1 MACLKYRNQYLER
14 ISNMAYRLITTPEHI
29 SSYELLMIE
38 ADITNLPE
46 AVLREL
52 AAKGQSNQSLLN
64 ALNTGQ
70 CLVVCEQ
77 PRVPLFLENKD
88 RDFGAPDW
96 LLNPAATSTHITSRL
111 SHITYATKEKK
122 PAIASGGSEESGAG
136 LYTLSEESVV
146 AMTVSERIAKQ
157 RQERYKALDKVD
169 NRQYVQAR
177 FFYCANQG
185 KQMKYGNWTG
195 ERQPVADV
203 TWRILQ
209 GEEET
214 ASGVTDQSGEV
225 YVDKLLSGNAC
236 VLHYNLPQTAP
247 QKITVKTNDCTY
259 IQLPSFVLTHVYDDL
274 ENTPV
279 PDTPFNITLSNK
291 TIISGTT
298 DTKGQVVMG
307 PLEANVTQIEFYPED
322 SEEEIDASLKT
333 LNQQLEDQVALYAE
347 ALAEDVV
354 SEYAPSHI
362 EAAADLTAEDDTEEQ
377 AKIEQIRTDFEKA
390 VADKINELKQQAAEF
405 DGQTWYQK
413 TWDIALAA
421 GEGGMN
427 GVTEYLPDLGSF
439 GELLDKMQLDVPPQ
453 VVIKALATGDV
464 DELERAFQQWQAR
477 AGEDYAEA
485 SAQMEMVLILLKDSH
500 VRETLLSLPQRFLE
514 AAPTDALVAMTASQ
528 ATQTGIDVTAVSG
541 ATAFGAA
548 LGGVAAPITG
558 GVAVSATL
566 GRKSAKIA
574 EQISDTIMSL
584 SEALVKKRNK
594 RTDSINGHSKHS
606 QTPNQG
612 KEKRHEP
619 KHCQWQDCKT
629 KHDKPIKYVNNG
641 RTTRRLG
648 FNKQWKNEQLQ
659 PWLSRG
665 AGQALP
671 APFHDPKH
679 NAWELGFKGFISPIS
694 RQRMKQS
701 ASNPSAGSPYPVQ
714 GHHLIPVSIFSQ
726 TPKLKRNIELIG
738 WDVNGKEN
746 GIFLPIFAPDMLRHD
761 LQMHRGPHPNNYMEQ
776 IKNELKEISDE
787 CLNHCKNG
795 NQKQLIKELHDLS
808 KEIKGYIK
816 NWDPKYLL
824 RDDSLQIKKALHQI
838 LAGESK

>member
-1 MACLKYRNQYLER
+1 
-14 ISNMAYRLITTPEHI
+14 MAYRLIATPEHI
-29 SSYELLMIE
+29 SSYELSMIE
-38 ADITNLPE
+38 ADIANIPE
-46 AVLREL
+46 ATLREL
-52 AAKGQSNQSLLN
+52 TPAGQSSQSLLN

-70 CLVVCEQ
+70 SLVICDQ

-88 RDFGAPDW
+88 RDYGAPDW
-96 LLNPAATSTHITSRL
+96 LLNPAAASTQITSRL
-111 SHITYATKEKK
+111 SHIDYATEVKK
-122 PAIASGGSEESGAG
+122 MDITSGSAGASGAG
-136 LYTLSEESVV
+136 VYLLHKELVYEKPATKTLPERV
-146 AMTVSERIAKQ
+146 AQQ
-157 RQERYKALDKVD
+157 RSERYKALDEADKK
-169 NRQYVQAR
+169 QYVQAR

-195 ERQPVADV
+195 DRQPVADV
-203 TWRILQ
+203 SWRLLQ
-209 GEEET
+209 GEKEI

-225 YVDKLLSGNAC
+225 YVDTLLSGNTC
-236 VLHYNLPQTAP
+236 VLEYNLTQAAAQQTTI
-247 QKITVKTNDCTY
+247 KMNDCTY
-259 IQLPSFVLTHVYDDL
+259 IKLPSFVLAHVYDDL
-274 ENTPV
+274 ESTPV
-279 PDTPFNITLSNK
+279 PKTPFNITLSNN
-291 TIISGTT
+291 TIISGKT
-298 DTKGQVVMG
+298 DSKGQVVMG
-307 PLEANVTQIEFYPED
+307 PLEADVAQVEFYPEE
-322 SEEEIDASLKT
+322 SEDEIDTSLKT
-333 LNQQLEDQVALYAE
+333 LNQQLEDQLALYAE

-354 SEYAPSHI
+354 SEYAPSHM
-362 EAAADLTAEDDTEEQ
+362 EPTAEETEEQ

-477 AGEDYAEA
+477 AGDDYAEA

-612 KEKRHEP
+612 KEKDHEP

-629 KHDKPIKYVNNG
+629 KHDKTIKYVNNG

-679 NAWELGFKGFISPIS
+679 SAWELGFKGFISPLS

-701 ASNPSAGSPYPVQ
+701 AANPSASSPYPVQ
-714 GHHLIPVSIFSQ
+714 GHHLIPVSVFGSTQ
-726 TPKLKRNIELIG
+726 FKKLRKNIRLIG
-738 WDVNGKEN
+738 WDVNDSEN
-746 GIFLPIFAPDMLRHD
+746 GIFLPVFAPDMLRHD
-761 LQMHRGPHPNNYMEQ
+761 LQIHRGPHPSNY
-776 IKNELKEISDE
+776 KELIQSELIEIEGE

-808 KEIKGYIK
+808 EEIKGYIED
-816 NWDPKYLL
+816 WDPKYLL
-824 RDDSLQIKKALHQI
+824 REDSLQIKQALNKI
-838 LAGESK
+838 LKEERL

>member
-1 MACLKYRNQYLER
+1 
-14 ISNMAYRLITTPEHI
+14 MAYRLISTPEHI
-29 SSYELLMIE
+29 SSYELPMIE
-38 ADITNLPE
+38 ADIANLPE

-52 AAKGQSNQSLLN
+52 ADKGQSNQSLLN

-88 RDFGAPDW
+88 REFGDPDW
-96 LLNPAATSTHITSRL
+96 SLNPSASTQITSHL
-111 SHITYATKEKK
+111 SHITYATEEKE
-122 PAIASGGSEESGAG
+122 PAIASGRTETSGAG
-136 LYTLSEESVV
+136 LYTLHEEPVV
-146 AMTVSERIAKQ
+146 AIPLSERIAKQ
-157 RQERYKALDKVD
+157 RQERYKALDEAD
-169 NRQYVQAR
+169 NKQYVQAR

-203 TWRILQ
+203 SWRLFQDEKEI
-209 GEEET
+209 

-225 YVDKLLSGNAC
+225 YVDKLLNSNAC

-279 PDTPFNITLSNK
+279 PETPFNITLSNN
-291 TIISGTT
+291 TIISGKT
-298 DTKGQVVMG
+298 DSKGQVVMG
-307 PLEANVTQIEFYPED
+307 PLEADVTQVEFYPED
-322 SEEEIDASLKT
+322 SEEEIDSSLKT
-333 LNQQLEDQVALYAE
+333 LNQQLEDQLALYAE

-354 SEYAPSHI
+354 SEYAPSHM
-362 EAAADLTAEDDTEEQ
+362 EPMAEETEEQ
-377 AKIEQIRTDFEKA
+377 ARIEQIRTDFEKA

-439 GELLDKMQLDVPPQ
+439 GELLGKMQLDVPPQ
-453 VVIKALATGDV
+453 IVIKALATGDV
-464 DELERAFQQWQAR
+464 NELERAFQQWQAR

-528 ATQTGIDVTAVSG
+528 TTQTGIDVTAVSG

-558 GVAVSATL
+558 GVVISATL

-612 KEKRHEP
+612 REKDHEP

-648 FNKQWKNEQLQ
+648 FNKQWENEQLQ
-659 PWLSRG
+659 PWLLQG

-671 APFHDPKH
+671 TPFHDPKH
-679 NAWELGFKGFISPIS
+679 DAWELGFKGFISPIS

-701 ASNPSAGSPYPVQ
+701 ATNPSAGSPYPVQ
-714 GHHLIPVSIFSQ
+714 AHHLIPVSIFSQ
-726 TPKLKRNIELIG
+726 TPKLKKNIELIG
-738 WDVNGKEN
+738 WDVNDKEN
-746 GIFLPIFAPDMLRHD
+746 GLFLPVFAPDMLRHD
-761 LQMHRGPHPNNYMEQ
+761 LQMHRGPHPSNY
-776 IKNELKEISDE
+776 KELIQSELIEIEDE
-787 CLNHCKNG
+787 CLNHCKTG
-795 NQKQLIKELHDLS
+795 NQKQLIKRLNKLS
-808 KEIKGYIK
+808 NRINLKVK

-824 RDDSLQIKKALHQI
+824 REDSLQIKQALKQI
-838 LAGESK
+838 LKEETL

>member
-1 MACLKYRNQYLER
+1 
-14 ISNMAYRLITTPEHI
+14 MAYRLIATPEHI
-29 SSYELLMIE
+29 SSYELPMIE
-38 ADITNLPE
+38 ADIANIPE
-46 AVLREL
+46 ATLREL
-52 AAKGQSNQSLLN
+52 TPAGQSNQSLLN

-70 CLVVCEQ
+70 CLVLCEQ

-88 RDFGAPDW
+88 RDFGDPDW
-96 LLNPAATSTHITSRL
+96 LLNPAAASTQITSRL
-111 SHITYATKEKK
+111 SHIAYATEVKHTDITSGSAEASAAGVYLLHKEQVYEK
-122 PAIASGGSEESGAG
+122 PATRS
-136 LYTLSEESVV
+136 LPD
-146 AMTVSERIAKQ
+146 RIAKQ
-157 RQERYKALDKVD
+157 RQERYKALDKAD
-169 NRQYVQAR
+169 NKQYVQAR

-203 TWRILQ
+203 SWRLLQ
-209 GEEET
+209 GEKEI

-225 YVDKLLSGNAC
+225 YVDTLLSGNAC
-236 VLHYNLPQTAP
+236 VLEYNLTQAAAQQTAI
-247 QKITVKTNDCTY
+247 KMNDCTY
-259 IQLPSFVLTHVYDDL
+259 IKLPSFVLAHVYDDL
-274 ENTPV
+274 ESTPI
-279 PDTPFNITLSNK
+279 PESPFTITLSND
-291 TIISGTT
+291 TTISGTT
-298 DTKGQVVMG
+298 DAKGQVVLG
-307 PLEANVTQIEFYPED
+307 PLEANVTQVEFYPED
-322 SEEEIDASLKT
+322 SEEEIDNSLKT

-354 SEYAPSHI
+354 SEYAPSHM
-362 EAAADLTAEDDTEEQ
+362 EPTSETTTEDDTEEQ
-377 AKIEQIRTDFEKA
+377 AKIAQIRTDFEQA

-413 TWDIALAA
+413 TWDITLAA

-464 DELERAFQQWQAR
+464 DELELAFQQWQAR

-485 SAQMEMVLILLKDSH
+485 SAQMEIVIILLKDSH

-574 EQISDTIMSL
+574 EEISDTIMSL

-594 RTDSINGHSKHS
+594 RTESINGHSKHS

-612 KEKRHEP
+612 KEKDHEP

-659 PWLSRG
+659 PWLSQG
-665 AGQALP
+665 SGQALP
-671 APFHDPKH
+671 TPFHDPKH
-679 NAWELGFKGFISPIS
+679 DAWEFGFKGFISPIS
-694 RQRMKQS
+694 RQRMKLS
-701 ASNPSAGSPYPVQ
+701 AANPSAGSTYPVQ
-714 GHHLIPVSIFSQ
+714 GHHLIPVSVFGSTQ
-726 TPKLKRNIELIG
+726 FKKLRKNIRLIG
-738 WDVNGKEN
+738 WDVNDPEN
-746 GIFLPIFAPDMLRHD
+746 GIFLPVLAPDMLRHD
-761 LQMHRGPHPNNYMEQ
+761 LQMHRGPHPNDYEKA
-776 IKNELKEISDE
+776 IKFELTEIARE

-795 NQKQLIKELHDLS
+795 SQKQLLKELNDLS
-808 KEIKGYIK
+808 EEIKSYIRD
-816 NWDPKYLL
+816 WDPDYLL
-824 RDDSLQIKKALHQI
+824 RGDSLQIKQALHQI
-838 LAGESK
+838 LKGEGK